1 MMPEPMSPLRRT
13 AVSYLQFAAALVV
26 YVLLARG
33 VLSNALAEGRIVSAS
48 AMFAVNGPYSPEMRK
63 LAPEG
68 VGILN
73 DSMIQFE
80 PWRELQARR
89 LAAGDWLPLW
99 KDNALFGAP
108 FFANGQCALLYPP
121 HLIAAALGHPPDTN
135 FWITFFH
142 YVLGAAGAY
151 LLLRHL
157 ACSFSASVLGGAI
170 FGFCA
175 FQAIHVLHPHM
186 RILATLPWFLLALD
200 RLVIAPSQSR
210 FLAVAIIAAW
220 QHFAGHPE
228 TTFHVQLVGGALACV
243 RAIGLGGGARS
254 IGARI
259 SWGGAACVIGVL
271 IAAVQI
277 VPFIEYLRESA
288 VHEFRHGDQL
298 FGKFALEAVDAMFLA
313 AFIGALIGLCGLRS
327 ARGTWWIVLSALLFG
342 VSFHYALLWAREE
355 GSITPPIVMLAPDW
369 MGDPN
374 RWQGPD
380 SYWVHGGHFVG
391 PALVLAFLA
400 FLVSPRRTLVRV
412 GVVLLVLGALFGV
425 RSPILSELLE
435 RLPLFSQ
442 TVNRKLSFLA
452 PMGAALLAALAVDAA
467 SRIRELRHY
476 APRFALGALAF
487 LVPIALS
494 IEPFAAVEG
503 PGGDALTQGAT
514 TEALLEAGGFGF
526 EPAPDKAAN
535 GAEHPNAGKVL
546 IHGWARIDEKP
557 TSIDIVFRTGQRAW
571 VQLDFPDA
579 PLDRGSFADRE
590 VPAGARP
597 FAAAMIRAVIS
608 EPRGWYR
615 IRAAFADGR
624 VQHSNW
630 IWSEGAPPLLESLL
644 PEIYRPISTLGW
656 PELQW
661 MLIVAFA
668 VGLLAAIPPRLA
680 PPWVLIAGFTGVL
693 CVAVPV
699 ARRIVPIVTPE
710 HHYSESAACRV
721 LAAIRPQARFQVCGA
736 GIFYS
741 EIPAWYGLA
750 EPGGNDAMSPKR
762 SERVTVTAIHGPG
775 VADRPSHLP
784 PYAEDRINLRLLGLA
799 GVRAL
804 LNVSP
809 SLLEAEPA
817 IGPVLYEV
825 PGTLRIHQNPYWL
838 PRARLVAN
846 SKVISD
852 EAAQWAAV
860 LDAPRSLSET
870 VLLDQG
876 AEISAANQ
884 DVGTVEFAPDGD
896 QGDRVILDV
905 KPADRCFLVLADT
918 WFPGWRAYVDGE
930 ERPIRRANYAFR
942 AVELKP
948 GDRQVIFEY
957 HPRSFTLGLV
967 VSAAGALLLLVI
979 GVRGAR
985 RASGSNSAAGQ
996 PSVVP

>member
-1 MMPEPMSPLRRT
+1 MSSHRRS
-13 AVSYLQFAAALVV
+13 ALAWFQFAVACIV
-26 YVLLARG
+26 YALLARE
-33 VLSNALAEGRIVSAS
+33 VLSNALGDGRIVSAS
-48 AMFAVNGPYSPEMRK
+48 AMFAVNGPYTPEMRK

-89 LAAGDWLPLW
+89 MATGDWFPLW
-99 KDNALFGAP
+99 KDNTLFGAP

-157 ACSFSASVLGGAI
+157 ACGFFASVLGGAI

-186 RILATLPWFLLALD
+186 RIVATLPWFLLALD
-200 RLVIAPSQSR
+200 RLVSSASPGR
-210 FLAVAIIAAW
+210 FLAVAFVAAW

-228 TTFHVQLVGGALACV
+228 TTFHIQLVGGALACV
-243 RAIGLGGGARS
+243 RAIGLGGGVRS
-254 IGARI
+254 IGVRI
-259 SWGGAACVIGVL
+259 SMGGVACVIGVL
-271 IAAVQI
+271 LAAVQI

-288 VHEFRHGDQL
+288 VHEFRHGDEL
-298 FGKFALEAVDAMFLA
+298 FGKFALEAVDAMFLSA
-313 AFIGALIGLCGLRS
+313 CIGVWVGLSGLRS
-327 ARGTWWIVLSALLFG
+327 ARGAWWIIPSALLFG
-342 VSFHYALLWAREE
+342 ISFHYALAWAREE
-355 GSITPPIVMLAPDW
+355 GSITPPIVLLAPDW

-374 RWQGPD
+374 RWQRPD

-400 FLVSPRRTLVRV
+400 FLVSPRRALVRV
-412 GVVLLVLGALFGV
+412 GVALLVLGILFGV

-467 SRIRELRHY
+467 SRVRELRQY
-476 APRFALGALAF
+476 ALRFALGALAF
-487 LVPIALS
+487 IVPIALS
-494 IEPFAAVEG
+494 IEPFTAVEG
-503 PGGDALTQGAT
+503 PGSDALTQGAT
-514 TEALLEAGGFGF
+514 TETLLEAGGFGF

-546 IHGWARIDEKP
+546 IHGWVRIDEKP
-557 TSIDIVFRTGQRAW
+557 TSIDIVSRTGQRAW
-571 VQLDFPDA
+571 VQLDFPEA

-608 EPRGWYR
+608 QPRGWYR

-630 IWSEGAPPLLESLL
+630 IWSEGAPPLLESWL
-644 PEIYRPISTLGW
+644 PEVYRPISTMGW

-661 MLIVAFA
+661 MLIVALA
-668 VGLLAAIPPRLA
+668 IGLLAAVPPRLA
-680 PPWVLIAGFTGVL
+680 QPWVLIAGFAGIVL
-693 CVAVPV
+693 VAIPV

-710 HHYSESAACRV
+710 HHFANSDACRV
-721 LAAIRPQARFQVCGA
+721 LAAIRPQARFLVCSA
-736 GIFYS
+736 GVFYS
-741 EIPAWYGLA
+741 EIPAWFGLA

-762 SERVTVTAIHGPG
+762 SERFTVTAIHGPG
-775 VADRPSHLP
+775 VMNRPSHLP
-784 PYAEDRINLRLLGLA
+784 PYVEDRINLRLLGLG

-825 PGTLRIHQNPYWL
+825 QGTLRMRQNPYWL

-846 SKVISD
+846 SKVIPD

-860 LDAPRSLSET
+860 LDAPRALSET
-870 VLLDQG
+870 VILDQG
-876 AEISAANQ
+876 EEIASSSQ
-884 DVGTVEFAPDGD
+884 DVGTVEFAQDGD

-905 KPADRCFLVLADT
+905 KPTARCHLVLADT
-918 WFPGWRAYVDGE
+918 WFAGWRAYVDGE
-930 ERPIRRANYAFR
+930 ERPIRRANYVFR

-957 HPRSFTLGLV
+957 QPRSFTLGLV
-967 VSAAGALLLLVI
+967 VSAVSSLLLLAFVA
-979 GVRGAR
+979 RGAR
-985 RASGSNSAAGQ
+985 YFSSNATTERV
-996 PSVVP
+996 SVAP